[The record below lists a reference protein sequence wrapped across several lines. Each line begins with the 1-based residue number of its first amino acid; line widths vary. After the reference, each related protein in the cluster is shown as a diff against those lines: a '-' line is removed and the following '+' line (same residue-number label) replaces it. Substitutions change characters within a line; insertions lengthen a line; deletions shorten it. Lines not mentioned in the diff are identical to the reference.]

1 MKIKVNLSLFF
12 LLKNRVHP
20 SLPLSISPSFIHSVF
35 HPMAY
40 IVTQSMYQRYKHES
54 TQTERVESL
63 LDCIYYPIFKIFPII
78 P

>member
-1 MKIKVNLSLFF
+1 MKIKVNLSLIF

-40 IVTQSMYQRYKHES
+40 IVTQ
-54 TQTERVESL
+54 V
-63 LDCIYYPIFKIFPII
+63 CIKGINMKVLKLKE
-78 P
+78 